1 MTVVVFS
8 WGYEYIAAKN
18 VLDAIHPITLVFFKY
33 SIAFVIMF
41 LIKLIWTKLIGPAG
55 GRTSDMSSPDSLRV
69 FPIKKK
75 DLPYYFLCAIFGE
88 LLYYVGEYGA
98 IGFLPVSLVTILLS
112 FVPVLS
118 IIIEWIIYK
127 RRPGAG
133 VITGITVCIIGV
145 GLVVGGDIG
154 QLLGRG
160 SKGYLLA
167 VMAIVSWNIYNFIT
181 AKLTDSYTAFDLTM
195 FQLAASTICSAPYAL
210 THLPDIAAV
219 DGGFVFSIGYLVV
232 CGSVLGFIIYVNA
245 VGSIG
250 VTPTTLFSN
259 MMPVTSTFFG
269 WLFLGEMIRPLQIIG
284 GVVVVAAG
292 SVVIWLKGREQD
304 KEEARV

>member
-1 MTVVVFS
+1 MTVLVFS

-33 SIAFVIMF
+33 SIAFLIMF
-41 LIKLIWTKLIGPAG
+41 AIKVI
-55 GRTSDMSSPDSLRV
+55 RTRADHARV
-69 FPIKKK
+69 FPVNKK
-75 DLPYYFLCAIFGE
+75 DLPFYFLCAIFGE
-88 LLYYVGEYGA
+88 ILYYVGEYGA
-98 IGFLPVSLVTILLS
+98 IGYLPVSTVTILLS
-112 FVPVLS
+112 FVPILS
-118 IIIEWIIYK
+118 IIIEWIVYK

-133 VITGITVCIIGV
+133 VIIGV
-145 GLVVGGDIG
+145 AVCVVGVGFVVGGDIG
-154 QLLGRG
+154 QIFGRSG
-160 SKGYLLA
+160 TGYLLA

-181 AKLTDSYTAFDLTM
+181 AKLADSYTAYDLTM
-195 FQLAASTICSAPYAL
+195 LQLIASAIVSMPYAV
-210 THLPDIAAV
+210 THLPDAAAV

-232 CGSVLGFIIYVNA
+232 CGSILGFIIYVNA

-269 WLFLGEMIRPLQIIG
+269 WLFLGELIRPIQIVG
-284 GVVVVAAG
+284 GIVVVTAG

-304 KEEARV
+304 KEAPHV